1 MTQKPLPSDIT
12 RPDRIE
18 AAVPLGEDQKEIGT
32 PSQSFSS
39 FMGPESGSMAGQ
51 AGKAQMVSPFD
62 LAQGQRPNLGS
73 PNLDTLLAQVQL
85 AQSTMSDL
93 HSQLSYPNLKLKAS
107 QRYVIKNKLSDVN
120 TNIRAANAKMGLP
133 VSQDQ
138 EDDAAGTPSK
148 GVGPLAQ
155 FLNYIS
161 DGMNQMESAKQQLSE
176 LRSKGKNLTPGDFLL
191 IQIKLNKAQQELDF
205 TSVLLSKAVE
215 DFKML
220 MNIQL

>member
-1 MTQKPLPSDIT
+1 MTQKPLPGDIS
-12 RPDRIE
+12 RPERIE
-18 AAVPLGEDQKEIGT
+18 AAVPFGEEQPEIGT

-39 FMGPESGSMAGQ
+39 LMQKPESGLASQ

-62 LAQGQRPNLGS
+62 LAQGPRQNIGA

-93 HSQLSYPNLKLKAS
+93 QNQFSYPNLKLKSS
-107 QRYVIKNKLSDVN
+107 QRYVMKNKLADAN
-120 TNIRAANAKMGLP
+120 ANIRAATAKMGVPLP
-133 VSQDQ
+133 NE
-138 EDDAAGTPSK
+138 EDAGSLPSK
-148 GVGPLAQ
+148 GTGPLAQ
-155 FLNYIS
+155 FLNYVT
-161 DGMNQMESAKQQLSE
+161 DGMNQMESAKQQLND
-176 LRSKGKNLTPGDFLL
+176 LKNKGKNLTPADFLL